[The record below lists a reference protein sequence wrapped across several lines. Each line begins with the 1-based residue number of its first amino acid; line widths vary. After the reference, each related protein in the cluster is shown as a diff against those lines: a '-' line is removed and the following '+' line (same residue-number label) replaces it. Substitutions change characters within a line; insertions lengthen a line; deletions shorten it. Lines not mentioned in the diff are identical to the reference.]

1 MIPSGRHSSSTGCA
15 PAEEIKHQPEC
26 YQCAVRFYFIL
37 ENNPILFASFGTLQ
51 SFAFPCGRLGAA
63 LPAREGGWW
72 QGRAGHGGGTGVSLT
87 GTVASL
93 GEGVWVCLPCPAPPT
108 PCRANAAP
116 LPPLSP
122 LLPPALW
129 LLPRI
134 AAAAECGFI
143 ALLCEGKCERVIKDG
158 KSQNFKPEKVI
169 KDGISK
175 NFKTN

>member
-87 GTVASL
+87 GDGGFSGAC
-93 GEGVWVCLPCPAPPT
+93 GCACPAQHPPL
-108 PCRANAAP
+108 PRANAAP

-143 ALLCEGKCERVIKDG
+143 TLLHEGKCERVIKDG
-158 KSQNFKPEKVI
+158 KSQNFKPKKII